1 MAENAIRLEGV
12 APTTSGTLPTNIV
25 TVPSN
30 TYTYGLWE
38 APGVIA
44 ANNFL
49 SLFNPVASGKL
60 IVIQRLT
67 ISPYATGAA
76 SPTNNMQS
84 FRTTAASVGTLIAA
98 SAVNKLDTLIPNS
111 IAEVRIN
118 NPTCTTVGV
127 AITAIAPAIT
137 AAAVGSSPIITTPPT
152 GDAFIV
158 RPGEGIVS
166 RTAVGVVNQL
176 WNISLVWTEI

>member
-1 MAENAIRLEGV
+1 MAEQIIKLEGV
-12 APTTSGTLPTNIV
+12 TPTSSGSIPTNIV
-25 TVPSN
+25 TIPSN

-44 ANNFL
+44 ANNFF
-49 SLFNPVASGKL
+49 SLFNPVGSGKT

-98 SAVNKLDTLIPNS
+98 SAINKLDTSISNS
-111 IAEVRIN
+111 IAEVRVN

-137 AAAVGSSPIITTPPT
+137 AGAVGVSPIITTPPA
-152 GDAFIV
+152 GDAFVV

-166 RTAVGVVNQL
+166 RTAAGVVNQL
-176 WNISLVWTEI
+176 WNISLVWTEL